1 MSFQM
6 IPTAA
11 KRANLRQL
19 AKTRLLGLTFC
30 SLLTMPVHA
39 DWQLI
44 GEASELSFVSVK
56 AAHLAEQHH
65 FKTVTGTVSDD
76 GEAHLIVD
84 LASVHTGIDIRDQR
98 MRDMFFKVAEFP
110 TADFYSSVDV
120 ATAADLT
127 VGESVDIPLVGKVR
141 VHRIFA
147 DVKTVVTAVKLT
159 EDRIMLTSKEPI
171 AQRIVL
177 GFVRR
182 CRDVAIRRKPSG
194 NQLGR
199 AHNLSVTVSKPSK
212 ATSQAPHSCAPYWA
226 FYWPLALTAVGM
238 VLSIQFQNATLARYP
253 EAVTELAILAL
264 SLGVFRFFN
273 ASQQFIAQLS
283 NVYARSAQ
291 GSRRAWRFVVVAS
304 LVITAPL
311 LLLATLP
318 QGADLISLIF
328 SINLMW
334 STESEN
340 TSCCCAR

>member
-1 MSFQM
+1 MSSQT

-11 KRANLRQL
+11 KRASLRQL
-19 AKTRLLGLTFC
+19 AKTRLLGLAFC

-171 AQRIVL
+171 LLNASSL
-177 GFVRR
+177 GLSDGVEMLRS
-182 CRDVAIRRKPSG
+182 VANLPVISLAVPITF
-194 NQLGR
+194 QL
-199 AHNLSVTVSKPSK
+199 
-212 ATSQAPHSCAPYWA
+212 
-226 FYWPLALTAVGM
+226 
-238 VLSIQFQNATLARYP
+238 QFQKT
-253 EAVTELAILAL
+253 I
-264 SLGVFRFFN
+264 
-273 ASQQFIAQLS
+273 
-283 NVYARSAQ
+283 
-291 GSRRAWRFVVVAS
+291 
-304 LVITAPL
+304 
-311 LLLATLP
+311 
-318 QGADLISLIF
+318 
-328 SINLMW
+328 
-334 STESEN
+334 
-340 TSCCCAR
+340 